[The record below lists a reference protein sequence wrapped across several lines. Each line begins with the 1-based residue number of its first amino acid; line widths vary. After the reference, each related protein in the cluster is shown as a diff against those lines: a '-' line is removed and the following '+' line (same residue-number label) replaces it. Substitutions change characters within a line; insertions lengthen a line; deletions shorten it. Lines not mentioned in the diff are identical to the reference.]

1 MAQPRARTGG
11 RWLLRSLASRLVLVS
26 VVFIAV
32 PILIY
37 QQFRA
42 ADEDKQTLLLQSAQQ
57 QGQLIARALEPLLA
71 KADASLLPRLGEELA
86 RFADENT
93 RLKLLLRP
101 KSVPGAQGFYYV
113 GAAPLAPNA
122 NLDLERQRLLEQGIL
137 ARLADTC
144 SGNQPLAIRL
154 QTATGALEVLTS
166 ITPINSP
173 FGCWAVVTSHSTP
186 TYLGSSIGQPYWQT
200 PEVQAAALIYLAMAA
215 LVLLL
220 FLGVWS
226 NLRRFGSLAR
236 QIGNHDYGR
245 SSFAEQNTV
254 PELRSVAEDFDRL
267 VDTLRSS
274 ADNLRRAAEDNAHAF
289 KTPIAVIR
297 QSLEPLKRII
307 PGSDGRGPR
316 AIDMID
322 RSLDRLDGLVSFARR
337 MDEAAADL
345 LEPPRRRVDMSE
357 LLEDMLSGYANLL
370 AERHLHLRLLIAPHV
385 IVRAGEDLLETV
397 VENIIENAI
406 SFSPADASIQ
416 VRLARSGNMAIFTV
430 EDDGPGVD
438 PSNIDRIFE
447 RYFSQRDSAESTDHR
462 TLDATGTDGASRTV
476 VPFDQPVQP
485 AGTGD
490 SLHFGIGLW
499 IVRRNVEAVGG
510 KVTARNRESGGL
522 LLRVELPIAH

>member
-1 MAQPRARTGG
+1 MAKPRARTGG

-101 KSVPGAQGFYYV
+101 KSVPGARLLLRRRRPPRPQRQSRSGTPTSA
-113 GAAPLAPNA
+113 GAGHPGAIGRYLQRQPAAGDPPA
-122 NLDLERQRLLEQGIL
+122 DGDGRAGSPNLDHPDQQPVRLLGGRNVPLDTDISRL
-137 ARLADTC
+137 FNRPALLADT
-144 SGNQPLAIRL
+144 
-154 QTATGALEVLTS
+154 
-166 ITPINSP
+166 
-173 FGCWAVVTSHSTP
+173 
-186 TYLGSSIGQPYWQT
+186 
-200 PEVQAAALIYLAMAA
+200 EVQAAALIYLAMAA

-236 QIGNHDYGR
+236 QIGNHESGR
-245 SSFAEQNTV
+245 SSFADQNTV
-254 PELRSVAEDFDRL
+254 PGLRSVAEDFDRL

-385 IVRAGEDLLETV
+385 VVRAGEDLLETV
-397 VENIIENAI
+397 VENIVENAI
-406 SFSPADASIQ
+406 SFSPTDGSIQ
-416 VRLARSGNMAIFTV
+416 VRLARSGTMAVFTV
-430 EDDGPGVD
+430 EETAPASIQSISNVFSSAITHSATAPIQRNTGRWTLREPTGVADG
-438 PSNIDRIFE
+438 
-447 RYFSQRDSAESTDHR
+447 
-462 TLDATGTDGASRTV
+462 GALR
-476 VPFDQPVQP
+476 P
-485 AGTGD
+485 AGPAGRD
-490 SLHFGIGLW
+490 
-499 IVRRNVEAVGG
+499 RRFAAFRHRSVDRAPERRSGRG

-522 LLRVELPIAH
+522 LMRVELPIAH

>member
-1 MAQPRARTGG
+1 
-11 RWLLRSLASRLVLVS
+11 
-26 VVFIAV
+26 
-32 PILIY
+32 
-37 QQFRA
+37 
-42 ADEDKQTLLLQSAQQ
+42 
-57 QGQLIARALEPLLA
+57 
-71 KADASLLPRLGEELA
+71 
-86 RFADENT
+86 
-93 RLKLLLRP
+93 
-101 KSVPGAQGFYYV
+101 
-113 GAAPLAPNA
+113 
-122 NLDLERQRLLEQGIL
+122 
-137 ARLADTC
+137 
-144 SGNQPLAIRL
+144 
-154 QTATGALEVLTS
+154 
-166 ITPINSP
+166 
-173 FGCWAVVTSHSTP
+173 
-186 TYLGSSIGQPYWQT
+186 
-200 PEVQAAALIYLAMAA
+200 
-215 LVLLL
+215 
-220 FLGVWS
+220 
-226 NLRRFGSLAR
+226 
-236 QIGNHDYGR
+236 
-245 SSFAEQNTV
+245 V